1 MAAHLLI
8 GTLSMIRA
16 KFVSHNLSIINIW
29 CLNIVTDALYALQI
43 DILLISMEYRQPLIA
58 VPFNCTRGLCWE
70 NAIKNN

>member
-29 CLNIVTDALYALQI
+29 WLNIVTDALYALQI

-58 VPFNCTRGLCWE
+58 DPFNCTRGLCLE

>member
-16 KFVSHNLSIINIW
+16 RFVSHNLSIINIW

>member
-1 MAAHLLI
+1 MAAHLLT

-29 CLNIVTDALYALQI
+29 WLNIVTDALYALQI